1 MASYRDLVAWK
12 KSMRLAL
19 SLYAATDKFPREEM
33 YGLRQQLRRAAV
45 SVPSNIAEGQARY
58 SHREFLRFIGLARGS
73 LVEAETQIYLARALG
88 YMDRKTAKDLLIA
101 SEEVGRIIN
110 GLRESLQKKLQAKIS
125 QDR

>member
-1 MASYRDLVAWK
+1 VEEVNAAGSESLCRDRQVP
-12 KSMRLAL
+12 
-19 SLYAATDKFPREEM
+19 PRRND
-33 YGLRQQLRRAAV
+33 GLRQQLRRAAV

-73 LVEAETQIYLARALG
+73 LVEGETQIYLARALG